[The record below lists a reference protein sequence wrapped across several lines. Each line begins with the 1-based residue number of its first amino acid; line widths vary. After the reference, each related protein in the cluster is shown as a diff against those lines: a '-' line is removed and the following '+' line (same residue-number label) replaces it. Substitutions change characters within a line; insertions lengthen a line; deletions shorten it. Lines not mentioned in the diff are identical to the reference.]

1 MAKGVQADRD
11 THRVRGPDRGAQQDE
26 PGHRPGS
33 GLDGAAAPDDGAVR
47 PHLSGL
53 PVYKMTGSGND
64 FVMVDGRNT
73 SPRDWSEADIRAVC
87 ARGTGVGAD
96 GLVFVSPS
104 SRPNAVQMI
113 YFNADGSRAAMC
125 GNAALCSTRLA
136 ARLAMAKQQAMT

>member
-47 PHLSGL
+47 PHLAGL

-64 FVMVDGRNT
+64 FVMVDGRA
-73 SPRDWSEADIRAVC
+73 SGPAEWSVPDIRAVC
-87 ARGTGVGAD
+87 AGAPASALTG
-96 GLVFVSPS
+96 
-104 SRPNAVQMI
+104 
-113 YFNADGSRAAMC
+113 
-125 GNAALCSTRLA
+125 LCSSL
-136 ARLAMAKQQAMT
+136 